1 MGREGVILWLIK
13 VYLHMLYPTPSPFS
27 KAIKK
32 GLVPC
37 GSQILD
43 ITGYMWKSNKNSAL
57 TQYNPNEYMVK
68 GEVVTFLFLCKH
80 ISSQPWGRE
89 LARQL
94 GQREV
99 GCQIQAMR
107 SDN

>member
-1 MGREGVILWLIK
+1 MS
-13 VYLHMLYPTPSPFS
+13 YPTPSPFPI
-27 KAIKK
+27 AIKE
-32 GLVPC
+32 GLMPC

-43 ITGYMWKSNKNSAL
+43 ITGYMWKSNRNSAL
-57 TQYNPNEYMVK
+57 NAQYNTNEYMVK